1 MPNLASSKKDL
12 RRTERRTAFND
23 RLKTRVKKAVKN
35 FNTLLAQNNTEKA
48 VAALQQA
55 TKVLG
60 KAAQKNV
67 FKKKTLKKS
76 FSLTGT
82 VGHVY
87 LTLRGMRME
96 SDKQCLGPL
105 ETWISPWCP
114 TTLNEPRRK

>member
-67 FKKKTLKKS
+67 FKKKTSSRTISRLTKK
-76 FSLTGT
+76 LN
-82 VGHVY
+82 
-87 LTLRGMRME
+87 
-96 SDKQCLGPL
+96 K
-105 ETWISPWCP
+105 
-114 TTLNEPRRK
+114 TTANNVKTAQQGS